1 MGHKTKYNLLYFILL
16 KFSNDIKP
24 APVFCKKFQSFF
36 RYTILFRINLFSDI
50 SEFTWADPNFGF
62 EDEPSS
68 EESLSEH
75 EVPESEIGNPTRFLY
90 IAMEKCD
97 MNLEEKRN
105 IMAKEATNWDTSKT
119 HWLWV
124 TKIIQDCANA
134 VSYLHSQGN

>member
-1 MGHKTKYNLLYFILL
+1 MILNQLLYFV
-16 KFSNDIKP
+16 KNFSLFSGIR
-24 APVFCKKFQSFF
+24 FCLELIF
-36 RYTILFRINLFSDI
+36 FSDI

-75 EVPESEIGNPTRFLY
+75 DVSESEIGNPTRFLY

-105 IMAKEATNWDTSKT
+105 IMAKEATNWETSKT

-134 VSYLHSQGN
+134 LSYLHSQGN